1 MKILN
6 VSQAQD
12 TEAWLDARI
21 GKITGTKAGTLALE
35 HYAQKDVAKL
45 EAMADKAKTEEKAKE
60 YREKAR
66 QAKRDNERLKVNLD
80 FWQFLADMIAEQPD
94 GEPPME
100 RGHRLENTNIMMAC
114 DKFDISPDVVEFD
127 TGMWVSSTDD
137 RIAVSPDAHAKP
149 QKHIDIDGLEH
160 NPTFAFEA
168 KSLGTKYHLQTV
180 VPFRVY
186 QMLNYSETPDSQRNE
201 LQSLSLKLFPEILET
216 RREFDFIP
224 EQYQSQVLQYFVVN
238 PDLQTVYFTMLD
250 DRVYGSLQHEVF
262 AVERQSVASE
272 IEAQETKELQTLALI
287 DELQKLGGVD
297 W

>member
-45 EAMADKAKTEEKAKE
+45 EAMADKAKTEEKAEE

-114 DKFDISPDVVEFD
+114 EKFDISPDVVEFD
-127 TGMWVSSTDD
+127 TGMWVSDVDD

-149 QKHIDIDGLEH
+149 RIFNGMEH

-186 QMLNYSETPDSQRNE
+186 QMLNYSETPNSQRNE
-201 LQSLSLKLFPEILET
+201 LHSLALKLFPEMLET

-238 PDLQTVYFTMLD
+238 PDLHTVYFTMLD

-287 DELQKLGGVD
+287 DGLQKLGGVD

>member
-35 HYAQKDVAKL
+35 HYTQKDVAKL
-45 EAMADKAKTEEKAKE
+45 EAMADKAKTEEKAEE

-114 DKFDISPDVVEFD
+114 EKFDISPDVVEFD
-127 TGMWVSSTDD
+127 TGMWVSDVDD

-149 QKHIDIDGLEH
+149 RIFNGLKH

-201 LQSLSLKLFPEILET
+201 LQSLALKLFPEILGT

-224 EQYQSQVLQYFVVN
+224 GQYQSQVLQYFIVN
-238 PDLQTVYFTMLD
+238 PDLHTVYFTVLD

-262 AVERQSVASE
+262 AVDRQSVASE

>member
-45 EAMADKAKTEEKAKE
+45 EAMADKAKTEEKAEE

-114 DKFDISPDVVEFD
+114 EKFDISSDVVEFD
-127 TGMWVSSTDD
+127 TGMWISDVDD

-149 QKHIDIDGLEH
+149 RIFNGLEH

-201 LQSLSLKLFPEILET
+201 LQSLALKLFPEILET

-238 PDLQTVYFTMLD
+238 PDLHTVYFTMLD

-287 DELQKLGGVD
+287 DGLQKLGGVD

>member
-12 TEAWLDARI
+12 TQAWLDARI

-45 EAMADKAKTEEKAKE
+45 EAMADKAKTEEKAEE
-60 YREKAR
+60 YRAKAE

-114 DKFDISPDVVEFD
+114 EKFDISPDVVEFD
-127 TGMWVSSTDD
+127 TGMWVSDVDD

-149 QKHIDIDGLEH
+149 RIFNGLEH
-160 NPTFAFEA
+160 NPTFAFISIHALRKE
-168 KSLGTKYHLQTV
+168 S
-180 VPFRVY
+180 
-186 QMLNYSETPDSQRNE
+186 E
-201 LQSLSLKLFPEILET
+201 LQSLALKLFPEILET

-238 PDLQTVYFTMLD
+238 PDLHTVYFTMLD

-287 DELQKLGGVD
+287 DGLQKLGGVD

>member
-12 TEAWLDARI
+12 TQAWLDARI
-21 GKITGTKAGTLALE
+21 GKITGTKAGMLALE

-45 EAMADKAKTEEKAKE
+45 EAMADKAKTEEKAEE
-60 YREKAR
+60 YREKAE

-80 FWQFLADMIAEQPD
+80 FWQLLADMIAEQPD

-114 DKFDISPDVVEFD
+114 EKLDISTDVVEFD
-127 TGMWVSSTDD
+127 TGMWVSDVDD
-137 RIAVSPDAHAKP
+137 RIAVSPDAYTKP
-149 QKHIDIDGLEH
+149 QIDINGLVY
-160 NPTFAFEA
+160 NPEIAFEA

-180 VPFRVY
+180 IPFRVF
-186 QMLNYSETPDSQRNE
+186 QMLNDSETSDDQRAE
-201 LQSLSLKLFPEILET
+201 LYSLALKLFPEVLEP

-224 EQYQSQVLQYFVVN
+224 EQYQAQVLQYFVVN
-238 PDLQTVYFTMLD
+238 PDLQTVFFTMFD
-250 DRVYGSLQHEVF
+250 DRVYGNLQHEVF
-262 AVERQSVASE
+262 AVERLSVTNE
-272 IEAQETKELQTLALI
+272 IEAQETKELQTLHLI
-287 DELQKLGGVD
+287 DELQKLGGVE

>member
-35 HYAQKDVAKL
+35 HYTQKDVAKL
-45 EAMADKAKTEEKAKE
+45 EAMADKAKTEEKAEE
-60 YREKAR
+60 YREKTR

-114 DKFDISPDVVEFD
+114 EKLDISPDVVEFD
-127 TGMWVSSTDD
+127 TGMWVSDVDD

-149 QKHIDIDGLEH
+149 RIFNGLEH

-186 QMLNYSETPDSQRNE
+186 QMLNDSETPDSQRNE
-201 LQSLSLKLFPEILET
+201 LQSLALKLFPEILGT

-224 EQYQSQVLQYFVVN
+224 EQYQSQVLQYFIVN
-238 PDLQTVYFTMLD
+238 PDLHTVYFAMLD

-262 AVERQSVASE
+262 AVDRRSVASE

>member
-12 TEAWLDARI
+12 TQAWLDARI
-21 GKITGTKAGTLALE
+21 GKITGTKAGALALE

-45 EAMADKAKTEEKAKE
+45 EAMSDKAKTEEKAEE
-60 YREKAR
+60 YRAKAE
-66 QAKRDNERLKVNLD
+66 QAKRDNERLRVNLD

-114 DKFDISPDVVEFD
+114 EKFNISPDVVEFD
-127 TGMWVSSTDD
+127 TGMWVSDVDD

-149 QKHIDIDGLEH
+149 RIFNGLEH

-186 QMLNYSETPDSQRNE
+186 QMLNYSETPNSQRNE
-201 LQSLSLKLFPEILET
+201 LQSLALKLFPEILET
-216 RREFDFIP
+216 RREFDFVP

-238 PDLQTVYFTMLD
+238 PDLHTVYFTMLD

-287 DELQKLGGVD
+287 DGLQKLGGVD

>member
-45 EAMADKAKTEEKAKE
+45 EAMADKAKTEEKAEE

-114 DKFDISPDVVEFD
+114 EKFDISPDVVEFD
-127 TGMWVSSTDD
+127 TGMWVSDVDD

-149 QKHIDIDGLEH
+149 RIFNGLEH

-186 QMLNYSETPDSQRNE
+186 QMLNYSETPNSQRNE
-201 LQSLSLKLFPEILET
+201 LQSLALKLFPEILET

-238 PDLQTVYFTMLD
+238 PDLHTVYFTMLD

-272 IEAQETKELQTLALI
+272 IEAQGTKELQTLALI
-287 DELQKLGGVD
+287 DGLQKLGGVD

>member
-45 EAMADKAKTEEKAKE
+45 EAMADKAKTEEKAEE

-114 DKFDISPDVVEFD
+114 EKFDISPDVVEFD
-127 TGMWVSSTDD
+127 TGMWVSDVDD

-149 QKHIDIDGLEH
+149 RIFNGLEH

-186 QMLNYSETPDSQRNE
+186 QMLNYSETPNSQRNE
-201 LQSLSLKLFPEILET
+201 LQSLALKLFPEILET

-287 DELQKLGGVD
+287 DGLQKLGGVD

>member
-12 TEAWLDARI
+12 TQAWLDARI

-45 EAMADKAKTEEKAKE
+45 EAMADKAKTEEKAEE
-60 YREKAR
+60 YREKAE

-114 DKFDISPDVVEFD
+114 EKLDIPTYIVEFD
-127 TGMWVSSTDD
+127 PGMWVSDVDD
-137 RIAVSPDAHAKP
+137 RIAVSPDAHAKTQIGINGVEYLP
-149 QKHIDIDGLEH
+149 Q
-160 NPTFAFEA
+160 FAFEA

-180 VPFRVY
+180 VPFRVF
-186 QMLNYSETPDSQRNE
+186 QMLNGSETSDDQRAE
-201 LQSLSLKLFPEILET
+201 LYSLALKLFPEVLGP

-224 EQYQSQVLQYFVVN
+224 EQYQTQVLQYFVVN
-238 PDLQTVYFTMLD
+238 PDLQTVFFTMFD

-262 AVERQSVASE
+262 AVERRSVASE
-272 IEAQETKELQTLALI
+272 IEAQETKELQTLTLI

>member
-149 QKHIDIDGLEH
+149 QIDIDGLEH

-186 QMLNYSETPDSQRNE
+186 QMLNYSEIPDSQRNE

-287 DELQKLGGVD
+287 DELQKLGGVA

>member
-6 VSQAQD
+6 VSQTQD
-12 TEAWLDARI
+12 TQAWLDARI
-21 GKITGTKAGTLALE
+21 GKITGTKAGTLSLE
-35 HYAQKDVAKL
+35 HYAQKDVVKL
-45 EAMADKAKTEEKAKE
+45 EAMADKAKTEEKAEE
-60 YREKAR
+60 YREKAE
-66 QAKRDNERLKVNLD
+66 QAKRDNARLKVNLD

-114 DKFDISPDVVEFD
+114 EKLGISIYSVEFD
-127 TGMWVSSTDD
+127 AGMWVSDVDD

-149 QKHIDIDGLEH
+149 QIGINGLEY

-180 VPFRVY
+180 VPFRVF
-186 QMLNYSETPDSQRNE
+186 QMLYDSETSDEQREE
-201 LQSLSLKLFPEILET
+201 LRSLALKLFPEVLES

-224 EQYQSQVLQYFVVN
+224 EQYQAQVLQYFVVN
-238 PDLQTVYFTMLD
+238 HDLETVYFTMFD

-262 AVERQSVASE
+262 EVDRLSVASE

>member
-149 QKHIDIDGLEH
+149 QNIDGLEH

-186 QMLNYSETPDSQRNE
+186 QMLNYSETPNSQRNE

-238 PDLQTVYFTMLD
+238 PDLQTVYFTMFD

>member
-21 GKITGTKAGTLALE
+21 GKITGTKAGTLALD

-45 EAMADKAKTEEKAKE
+45 EAMADKAKTEEKAEE
-60 YREKAR
+60 YRVKAE

-114 DKFDISPDVVEFD
+114 EKLGIPTYIVEFD
-127 TGMWVSSTDD
+127 TGMWVSDVDD

-149 QKHIDIDGLEH
+149 QIGINNGIPYL
-160 NPTFAFEA
+160 PTFAFEA

-180 VPFRVY
+180 VPFRVF
-186 QMLNYSETPDSQRNE
+186 QMLNDSETPNSQRDE
-201 LQSLSLKLFPEILET
+201 LQSLALKLFPEVLET

-224 EQYQSQVLQYFVVN
+224 EQYQAQVLQYFVVN
-238 PDLQTVYFTMLD
+238 PDLHTVYFTMFD

-287 DELQKLGGVD
+287 DGLQKLGGVD

>member
-6 VSQAQD
+6 VSQTQD
-12 TEAWLDARI
+12 TQAWLDARI
-21 GKITGTKAGTLALE
+21 GKITGTKAGTLSLE
-35 HYAQKDVAKL
+35 HYARKDVAKL
-45 EAMADKAKTEEKAKE
+45 EAMADKAKTEEKAEE
-60 YREKAR
+60 YREKAA

-114 DKFDISPDVVEFD
+114 EKLGIPPYSVEFD
-127 TGMWVSSTDD
+127 AGMWVSDVDD

-149 QKHIDIDGLEH
+149 QIGINGLEY

-180 VPFRVY
+180 VPFRVL
-186 QMLNYSETPDSQRNE
+186 QMLYDSETSDEQREE
-201 LQSLSLKLFPEILET
+201 LRSLALKLFPEILES

-224 EQYQSQVLQYFVVN
+224 EQYQPQVLQYFVVN
-238 PDLQTVYFTMLD
+238 PDLETVYFTMYD
-250 DRVYGSLQHEVF
+250 DRVYSSLRHEVF
-262 AVERQSVASE
+262 EVDRLSVASE
-272 IEAQETKELQTLALI
+272 IEAQETKELQTLTLI

>member
-35 HYAQKDVAKL
+35 NYAQKDVAKL
-45 EAMADKAKTEEKAKE
+45 EAMADKAKTEEKAEE

-114 DKFDISPDVVEFD
+114 EKFDISPDVVEFD
-127 TGMWVSSTDD
+127 TGMWVSDVDD

-149 QKHIDIDGLEH
+149 RIFNGLEH

-186 QMLNYSETPDSQRNE
+186 QMLNYSETPNSQRNE
-201 LQSLSLKLFPEILET
+201 LQSLALKLFPEILET

-238 PDLQTVYFTMLD
+238 PDLHTVYFTMFD

-287 DELQKLGGVD
+287 DGLQKLGGVD

>member
-12 TEAWLDARI
+12 TESWLDARI

-45 EAMADKAKTEEKAKE
+45 EAMADKAKTEEKAEE

-114 DKFDISPDVVEFD
+114 EKFDISPDVVEFD
-127 TGMWVSSTDD
+127 TGMWVSDVDD

-149 QKHIDIDGLEH
+149 RIFNGLEH

-238 PDLQTVYFTMLD
+238 PDLHTVYFTMLD

-287 DELQKLGGVD
+287 DGLQKLGGVD

>member
-45 EAMADKAKTEEKAKE
+45 EAMADKAKTEEKAEE

-100 RGHRLENTNIMMAC
+100 RGHRLENNNIMMAC
-114 DKFDISPDVVEFD
+114 EKFDISPDVVEFD
-127 TGMWVSSTDD
+127 TGMWVSDVDD

-149 QKHIDIDGLEH
+149 RIFNGLEH

-186 QMLNYSETPDSQRNE
+186 QMLNYSETPNSQRNE
-201 LQSLSLKLFPEILET
+201 LQSLALKLFPEILET

-238 PDLQTVYFTMLD
+238 PDLHTVYFTMLD

-272 IEAQETKELQTLALI
+272 IEAQKTKELQTLALI
-287 DELQKLGGVD
+287 DGLQKLGGVD

>member
-45 EAMADKAKTEEKAKE
+45 EAMADKAKTEEKAEE

-114 DKFDISPDVVEFD
+114 EKFDISPDVVEFD
-127 TGMWVSSTDD
+127 TGMWVSDVDD

-149 QKHIDIDGLEH
+149 RIFNGLEH

-238 PDLQTVYFTMLD
+238 PDLHTVYFTMLD

-287 DELQKLGGVD
+287 DGLQKLGGVD

>member
-45 EAMADKAKTEEKAKE
+45 EAMADKAKTEEKAEE

-114 DKFDISPDVVEFD
+114 EKFDISPDVVEFD
-127 TGMWVSSTDD
+127 TGMWVSDADD

-149 QKHIDIDGLEH
+149 RIFNGLEH

-238 PDLQTVYFTMLD
+238 PDLHTVYFTMLD

-287 DELQKLGGVD
+287 DGLQKLGGVD

>member
-12 TEAWLDARI
+12 TQAWLDARI

-45 EAMADKAKTEEKAKE
+45 EVMADKAKTEEKAEE

-127 TGMWVSSTDD
+127 TGMWVSDVDD

-149 QKHIDIDGLEH
+149 RIFNGLEH

-201 LQSLSLKLFPEILET
+201 LQSLALKLFPEVLET

-224 EQYQSQVLQYFVVN
+224 EQYQSQVLQYFIVN
-238 PDLQTVYFTMLD
+238 PDLHTVYFTMLD

>member
-45 EAMADKAKTEEKAKE
+45 EAMADKAKTEEKAEE

-114 DKFDISPDVVEFD
+114 EKFDISPNVVEFN
-127 TGMWVSSTDD
+127 TGMWVSDVDD

-149 QKHIDIDGLEH
+149 RIFNGLEH

-201 LQSLSLKLFPEILET
+201 LQSLALKLFPEILET

-238 PDLQTVYFTMLD
+238 PDLHTVYFTMLD

-287 DELQKLGGVD
+287 DGLQKLGGVD

>member
-45 EAMADKAKTEEKAKE
+45 EAMADKAKTEEKAEE

-114 DKFDISPDVVEFD
+114 EKLDISPDVVEFD
-127 TGMWVSSTDD
+127 TGMWVSDVDD

-149 QKHIDIDGLEH
+149 RIFNGLEH

-201 LQSLSLKLFPEILET
+201 LQSLSLKLFPEILGT

-238 PDLQTVYFTMLD
+238 PDLHTVYFTMLD

-287 DELQKLGGVD
+287 DGLQKLGGVD

>member
-21 GKITGTKAGTLALE
+21 GKITGTKAGTLARE

-45 EAMADKAKTEEKAKE
+45 EAMADKAKTEEKAEE

-94 GEPPME
+94 EEPPME

-114 DKFDISPDVVEFD
+114 EKFDISPDVVEFD
-127 TGMWVSSTDD
+127 TGMWVSDVDD

-149 QKHIDIDGLEH
+149 RIFNGLEH

-201 LQSLSLKLFPEILET
+201 LQSLALKLFPEILET

-224 EQYQSQVLQYFVVN
+224 EQYQSQVLQYFIVN
-238 PDLQTVYFTMLD
+238 PDLHTVYFTMLD

-262 AVERQSVASE
+262 AVDRQSVASE

>member
-114 DKFDISPDVVEFD
+114 EKFDISPDVVEFD
-127 TGMWVSSTDD
+127 TGMWVSDVDD

-149 QKHIDIDGLEH
+149 RIFNGLEH

-186 QMLNYSETPDSQRNE
+186 QMLNYSETPNSQRNE
-201 LQSLSLKLFPEILET
+201 LQSLALKLFPEILET

-224 EQYQSQVLQYFVVN
+224 EQYQSQVIQYFVVN
-238 PDLQTVYFTMLD
+238 PDLKTVYFTMLD

-287 DELQKLGGVD
+287 DGLQKLGGVD

>member
-6 VSQAQD
+6 VSQTQD
-12 TEAWLDARI
+12 TQAWLDARI
-21 GKITGTKAGTLALE
+21 GKITGTKAGTLSLE
-35 HYAQKDVAKL
+35 HYAQKDVSKL
-45 EAMADKAKTEEKAKE
+45 EAMADKAKTEEKAEE
-60 YREKAR
+60 YREKAE

-80 FWQFLADMIAEQPD
+80 FWQFLADMIAEQSD

-114 DKFDISPDVVEFD
+114 EKLGIPTYSVEFD
-127 TGMWVSSTDD
+127 TGMWVSDVDD

-149 QKHIDIDGLEH
+149 QIGINGLEY

-180 VPFRVY
+180 VPFRVF
-186 QMLNYSETPDSQRNE
+186 QMLYDSETSDEQRKE
-201 LQSLSLKLFPEILET
+201 LRSLALKLFPEILES

-224 EQYQSQVLQYFVVN
+224 EPYQAQVLQYFVVN
-238 PDLQTVYFTMLD
+238 PDLETVYFTMYD
-250 DRVYGSLQHEVF
+250 DRVYSSLRHEVF
-262 AVERQSVASE
+262 EVDRLSVASE
-272 IEAQETKELQTLALI
+272 IEAQKTKELQTLALI

>member
-45 EAMADKAKTEEKAKE
+45 EAMADKAKTEEKAEE

-114 DKFDISPDVVEFD
+114 EKFDISPDVVEFD
-127 TGMWVSSTDD
+127 TGMWVSDVDD

-149 QKHIDIDGLEH
+149 RIFNGLEH

-224 EQYQSQVLQYFVVN
+224 EQYQTQVLQYFVVN

-262 AVERQSVASE
+262 EVDRRSVASE

>member
-35 HYAQKDVAKL
+35 HYVQKDVAKL
-45 EAMADKAKTEEKAKE
+45 EAMADKAKTEEKAEE

-114 DKFDISPDVVEFD
+114 EKFDISPDVVEFD
-127 TGMWVSSTDD
+127 TGMWVSDVDD

-149 QKHIDIDGLEH
+149 RIFNGLGY

-186 QMLNYSETPDSQRNE
+186 QMLNYSETPNSQRNE

-238 PDLQTVYFTMLD
+238 PDLHTVYFTMLD

-287 DELQKLGGVD
+287 DGLQKLGDVD

>member
-45 EAMADKAKTEEKAKE
+45 EAMADKAKTEEKAEE

-114 DKFDISPDVVEFD
+114 EKFDISPDVVEFD
-127 TGMWVSSTDD
+127 TGMWVSDVDD

-149 QKHIDIDGLEH
+149 RIFNGMEH

-186 QMLNYSETPDSQRNE
+186 QMLNYSETPNSQRNE
-201 LQSLSLKLFPEILET
+201 LQSLALKLFPEMLET

-238 PDLQTVYFTMLD
+238 PDLKTVYFTMFD

-262 AVERQSVASE
+262 EVDRRSVADE

-287 DELQKLGGVD
+287 DGLQKLGGVD

>member
-12 TEAWLDARI
+12 TQAWLDARI
-21 GKITGTKAGTLALE
+21 GKITGTKAGMLALDY
-35 HYAQKDVAKL
+35 YAQKDVAKL
-45 EAMADKAKTEEKAKE
+45 EAMADKAKTEEKAEE

-114 DKFDISPDVVEFD
+114 EKLGISPDVVEFD
-127 TGMWVSSTDD
+127 TGMWVSDVDD

-149 QKHIDIDGLEH
+149 QITISGLKY
-160 NPTFAFEA
+160 NSTFAFEA

-180 VPFRVY
+180 IPFRVF
-186 QMLNYSETPDSQRNE
+186 QMLNDSETSDEQRAE
-201 LQSLSLKLFPEILET
+201 LYSLSLKLFPEVLEP
-216 RREFDFIP
+216 RREFDFVP
-224 EQYQSQVLQYFVVN
+224 EQYKAQVLQYFVVN
-238 PDLQTVYFTMLD
+238 PDLQNVYFTLYD

-262 AVERQSVASE
+262 AVDRLSVASE

>member
-45 EAMADKAKTEEKAKE
+45 EAMADKAKTEEKAEE

-114 DKFDISPDVVEFD
+114 EKFDISPDVVEFD
-127 TGMWVSSTDD
+127 TGMWVSDVDD

-149 QKHIDIDGLEH
+149 RIFNGMEH

-186 QMLNYSETPDSQRNE
+186 QMLNYSGTPNSQRDE
-201 LQSLSLKLFPEILET
+201 LQSLALKLFPEMLET

-224 EQYQSQVLQYFVVN
+224 EQYQPQVLQYFVVN
-238 PDLQTVYFTMLD
+238 PDLHTVYFTMLD

-287 DELQKLGGVD
+287 DGLQKLGGVD

>member
-45 EAMADKAKTEEKAKE
+45 EAMADKAKTEEKAEE

-66 QAKRDNERLKVNLD
+66 QAKRDNERLKINLD

-114 DKFDISPDVVEFD
+114 EKFDISPDVVEFD
-127 TGMWVSSTDD
+127 TGMWVSDVDD

-149 QKHIDIDGLEH
+149 RIFNGMEH

-186 QMLNYSETPDSQRNE
+186 QMLNYSETPNSQRNE
-201 LQSLSLKLFPEILET
+201 LQSLALKLFPEMLET

-238 PDLQTVYFTMLD
+238 PDLHTVYFTMLD

-287 DELQKLGGVD
+287 DGLQKLGGVD

>member
-35 HYAQKDVAKL
+35 HYSQKDVAKL
-45 EAMADKAKTEEKAKE
+45 EAMVDKAKTEEKAEE

-94 GEPPME
+94 EEPPME

-114 DKFDISPDVVEFD
+114 EKFDISPDVVEFD
-127 TGMWVSSTDD
+127 TGMWVSDVDD

-149 QKHIDIDGLEH
+149 RIFNGLEH

-186 QMLNYSETPDSQRNE
+186 QMLNYSETPNSQRNE
-201 LQSLSLKLFPEILET
+201 LQSLALKLFPEILET

-224 EQYQSQVLQYFVVN
+224 EQYQSQVLQYFIVN
-238 PDLQTVYFTMLD
+238 PDLHTVYFTMLD

-262 AVERQSVASE
+262 AVDRQSVASE

>member
-45 EAMADKAKTEEKAKE
+45 EAMADKAKTEEKAEE

-94 GEPPME
+94 EEPPME
-100 RGHRLENTNIMMAC
+100 RGHRLENANIMMAC
-114 DKFDISPDVVEFD
+114 EKFDISPNVVEFD
-127 TGMWVSSTDD
+127 TGMWVSDVDD

-149 QKHIDIDGLEH
+149 RIFNGLEH

-201 LQSLSLKLFPEILET
+201 LQSLALKLFPEILET

-224 EQYQSQVLQYFVVN
+224 EQYQSQVLQYFIVN
-238 PDLQTVYFTMLD
+238 PDLHTVYFTMLD

-262 AVERQSVASE
+262 AVDRQSVASE

>member
-45 EAMADKAKTEEKAKE
+45 EAMADKAKTEEKAEE
-60 YREKAR
+60 YRAKAE

-114 DKFDISPDVVEFD
+114 EKFDISPDVVEFD
-127 TGMWVSSTDD
+127 TGMWISDVDD

-149 QKHIDIDGLEH
+149 RIFNGLEH

-186 QMLNYSETPDSQRNE
+186 QMLNYSEIPDSQRNE

-224 EQYQSQVLQYFVVN
+224 EQYRSQVLQYFVVN
-238 PDLQTVYFTMLD
+238 PDLHTVYFAMLD

-287 DELQKLGGVD
+287 DGLQKLGGVD

>member
-45 EAMADKAKTEEKAKE
+45 EAMADKAKTEEKAEE

-80 FWQFLADMIAEQPD
+80 FWQFFADMIAEQPD

-114 DKFDISPDVVEFD
+114 EKFDISPDVVEFD
-127 TGMWVSSTDD
+127 TGMWVSDVDD

-149 QKHIDIDGLEH
+149 RIFNGLEH

-238 PDLQTVYFTMLD
+238 PDLHTVYFTMLD

-287 DELQKLGGVD
+287 DGLQKLGGVD

>member
-45 EAMADKAKTEEKAKE
+45 EAMADKAKTEEKAEE

-114 DKFDISPDVVEFD
+114 EKFDISPDVVEFD
-127 TGMWVSSTDD
+127 TGMWVSDVDD
-137 RIAVSPDAHAKP
+137 RIAVSPDAHAKTR
-149 QKHIDIDGLEH
+149 IFNGLEH

-186 QMLNYSETPDSQRNE
+186 QMLNYSETPNSQRNE
-201 LQSLSLKLFPEILET
+201 LQSLALKLFPEILET

-238 PDLQTVYFTMLD
+238 PDLHTVYFTMLD

-287 DELQKLGGVD
+287 DGLQKLGGVD

>member
-12 TEAWLDARI
+12 TEVWLDARI

-45 EAMADKAKTEEKAKE
+45 EAMADKAKTEEKAEE

-114 DKFDISPDVVEFD
+114 EKFDISPDVVEFD
-127 TGMWVSSTDD
+127 TGMWVSDVDD

-149 QKHIDIDGLEH
+149 RIFNGLEH

-186 QMLNYSETPDSQRNE
+186 QMLNYSETPNSQRNE
-201 LQSLSLKLFPEILET
+201 LQSLALKLFPEILET

-238 PDLQTVYFTMLD
+238 PDLHTVYFTMLD

-287 DELQKLGGVD
+287 DGLQKLGGVD